1 MKHLKLYEHFFKP
14 VITLNREST
23 GQKMDLDESESL
35 QGNDAISTAL
45 KSKSI
50 GNDIGLVAPD
60 FTVSVFGKELEVY
73 SQGQLIKDEQG
84 EYHNFEYGKKWYNMF
99 TDELKDILEKNP
111 RHFLGESISD
121 KLKHLK
127 SYNENKIEWTRY
139 FSFSEA
145 DEHLK
150 ESFIDFISPIDD
162 SAPAKVTHTQVGRD
176 VMAFWVISIPI
187 NTKGH
192 IDKVSSKIT
201 SMLEEIK
208 GCIGKAETR
217 LDIGHQIDLESV
229 MKLSVLQE
237 PIIRVSIW
245 SNSKD

>member
-1 MKHLKLYEHFFKP
+1 
-14 VITLNREST
+14 V
-23 GQKMDLDESESL
+23 
-35 QGNDAISTAL
+35 
-45 KSKSI
+45 
-50 GNDIGLVAPD
+50 
-60 FTVSVFGKELEVY
+60 
-73 SQGQLIKDEQG
+73 
-84 EYHNFEYGKKWYNMF
+84 
-99 TDELKDILEKNP
+99 
-111 RHFLGESISD
+111 
-121 KLKHLK
+121 KHLK

-139 FSFSEA
+139 FSFREA

-217 LDIGHQIDLESV
+217 LDIRHQIDLESV